1 MEKNKEFYI
10 SPNLENDDL
19 TETINCINEAGENIE
34 IPVVKEIPLTIY
46 LNKQE
51 IVTAMTLGDMP
62 DILAVGYLLNQNML
76 QRDDIISEIDY
87 DEDLQVVIIRTKRTT
102 NYEKKMEKNKEFY
115 ISPNLEDDNLTETI
129 NCINEAGENIEIPV
143 VKEIPLTIY
152 LNKQEIVTAMTL
164 GDMPDILAVGY
175 LLNQNMLQ
183 RDDVISEI
191 DYDEDLQVVIIRTKR
206 TTNYEKKMEKKIRTS
221 GCAVGTVYGDIMDD
235 FSSVNLNKD
244 AKIKTSWI
252 YTISKKVN
260 TRPSLYL
267 KAGALHGCVLCKN
280 DSPIVYVEDVG
291 RHNAVDKIAGWMF
304 LNKENAND
312 KIFYTT
318 GRLTSEMV
326 IKTVQMGIPILISRS
341 GFTESGVRLA
351 RESGLTLIGRAKGKR
366 MIIANGIERVV
377 FDTDVQSVKSEDVV
391 SAQRA
396 LIK

>member
-10 SPNLENDDL
+10 SPNLENDD
-19 TETINCINEAGENIE
+19 
-34 IPVVKEIPLTIY
+34 
-46 LNKQE
+46 
-51 IVTAMTLGDMP
+51 
-62 DILAVGYLLNQNML
+62 
-76 QRDDIISEIDY
+76 
-87 DEDLQVVIIRTKRTT
+87 
-102 NYEKKMEKNKEFY
+102 
-115 ISPNLEDDNLTETI
+115 LTETI

-267 KAGALHGCVLCKN
+267 KAGALHGCVLCEN

-341 GFTESGVRLA
+341 GFTAWGVELA
-351 RESGLTLIGRAKGKR
+351 KEAGLTLIGRAKGR
-366 MIIANGIERVV
+366 RFTALSGIERILYDANLKEVKPEPNNMKRKSSIE
-377 FDTDVQSVKSEDVV
+377 TDG
-391 SAQRA
+391 
-396 LIK
+396 

>member
-1 MEKNKEFYI
+1 MENNKEFYI

-19 TETINCINEAGENIE
+19 TETINCINEAGENIQL
-34 IPVVKEIPLTIY
+34 PVVKEIPLTIY

-76 QRDDIISEIDY
+76 QRDDIISDIDY
-87 DEDLQVVIIRTKRTT
+87 DSDLQVVIIRT
-102 NYEKKMEKNKEFY
+102 E
-115 ISPNLEDDNLTETI
+115 
-129 NCINEAGENIEIPV
+129 
-143 VKEIPLTIY
+143 
-152 LNKQEIVTAMTL
+152 
-164 GDMPDILAVGY
+164 
-175 LLNQNMLQ
+175 
-183 RDDVISEI
+183 
-191 DYDEDLQVVIIRTKR
+191 R

-252 YTISKKVN
+252 YAISKKVN

-280 DSPIVYVEDVG
+280 DSPIIYVEDVG

-304 LNKENAND
+304 LNKENASD

-341 GFTESGVRLA
+341 GFTESGVQLA
-351 RESGLTLIGRAKGKR
+351 KESGLTLIGRAKGKR
-366 MIIANGIERVV
+366 MIIANGIERVI
-377 FDTDVQSVKSEDVV
+377 FDTDVHSVKNEDVV